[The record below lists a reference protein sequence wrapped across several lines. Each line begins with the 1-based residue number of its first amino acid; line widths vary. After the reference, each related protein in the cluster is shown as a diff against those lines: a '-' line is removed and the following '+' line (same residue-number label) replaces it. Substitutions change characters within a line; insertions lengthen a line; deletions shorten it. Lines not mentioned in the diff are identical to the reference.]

1 MFKALSHAFYGDQTR
16 WFIGKVVDIDG
27 DPLQL
32 GRVRVNILGIHDNIA
47 DEGDLP
53 WASVVLPTTEGG
65 VVSGFPPS
73 LDMGAQVFGI
83 FLDGVQS
90 QLPLVIGSI
99 PHQLSYNN
107 PESGTFGAPGADDR
121 DRQGGFSSQGPSEPV
136 GPANE
141 SQEKA
146 YNYFRSVGYSD
157 AVARGIV
164 GNMMVESSF
173 APENIGFAPGVRRDN
188 GSMGVCQWRL
198 ERLNGPQGLKA
209 WAARQNPPLNPE
221 NLSTQFQFTKFE
233 LDTFAYLGKQELF
246 NCTTPEQAAVTFCRK
261 FERPDSY
268 DGLDGNAAIRSAY
281 RDPPYS
287 TNGNFDW
294 KRFGEDERINYA
306 KNLVFNSRSVASS
319 GGAV

>member
-16 WFIGKVVDIDG
+16 WFIGKVVDNT
-27 DPLQL
+27 DPLRL
-32 GRVRVNILGIHDNIA
+32 GRVRVNILGIHDNVA
-47 DEGDLP
+47 DAGDLP
-53 WASVVLPTTEGG
+53 WASMVLPTTEGG
-65 VVSGFPPS
+65 VVTGFPPS
-73 LDMGAQVFGI
+73 LDIGAQVFGI
-83 FLDGVQS
+83 FLDGIQS

-99 PHQLSYNN
+99 PHQLSYND
-107 PESGTFGAPGADDR
+107 PESGTFGVDR
-121 DRQGGFSSQGPSEPV
+121 DRQGFPTNQPGGGGATEPI

-146 YNYFRSVGYSD
+146 YNYFRSVQYSD
-157 AVARGIV
+157 AAARGIV
-164 GNMMVESSF
+164 GNMMVESGF
-173 APENIGFAPGVRRDN
+173 APENIGFAPGVKRDN
-188 GSMGVCQWRL
+188 GSMGVCQWRR

-221 NLSTQFQFTKFE
+221 NLSTQLQFTKFE

-287 TNGNFDW
+287 TDGNFDW

-306 KNLVFNSRSVASS
+306 KNLVFNSRPLASP
-319 GGAV
+319 ARV

>member
-1 MFKALSHAFYGDQTR
+1 MFKALSQAFYGDQTR
-16 WFIGKVVDIDG
+16 WFIGRVVDNSA
-27 DPLQL
+27 DPLYL
-32 GRVRVNILGIHDNIA
+32 GRVRISIIGIHDSIT
-47 DEGDLP
+47 DPGDLP

-65 VVSGFPPS
+65 VSSGFPPS
-73 LDMGAQVFGI
+73 LDVGAQVFGI

-99 PHQLSYNN
+99 PHALGYIGE
-107 PESGTFGAPGADDR
+107 ESGATNVDR
-121 DRQGGFSSQGPSEPV
+121 DRQGSFSTQPGVSGATEPV
-136 GPANE
+136 GSPNE
-141 SQEKA
+141 SAEKA

-157 AVARGIV
+157 AVTRGII
-164 GNMMVESSF
+164 GNMIVESANF
-173 APENIGFAPGVRRDN
+173 APKNIGFDPNVRRDN

-198 ERLNGPQGLKA
+198 SRLNGPQGLKA

-261 FERPDSY
+261 FENPDDY
-268 DGLDGNAAIRSAY
+268 DNVYSAY
-281 RDPPYS
+281 RDPPYATS
-287 TNGNFDW
+287 GGYPK
-294 KRFGEDERINYA
+294 KRLGEDERINYA
-306 KNLVFNSRSVASS
+306 KNLVFNSRQITPGS

>member
-16 WFIGKVVDIDG
+16 WFIGKVVDNN
-27 DPLQL
+27 DPLYL
-32 GRVRVNILGIHDNIA
+32 GRVRINILGIHDNIA
-47 DEGDLP
+47 DAGDLP
-53 WASVVLPTTEGG
+53 WASMVLPTTEGG

-73 LDMGAQVFGI
+73 LDIGAQVFGI

-99 PHQLSYNN
+99 PHKLSYND
-107 PESGTFGAPGADDR
+107 PESGTFGVDR
-121 DRQGGFSSQGPSEPV
+121 DRQGFSSNQPGIYAGATEPI
-136 GPANE
+136 GSANE
-141 SQEKA
+141 SAEKA

-157 AVARGIV
+157 AVTRGII
-164 GNMMVESSF
+164 GNMIVESGNF
-173 APENIGFAPGVRRDN
+173 DPKNIGFDPGVRRDN

-198 ERLNGPQGLKA
+198 SRLDGPKGLKA
-209 WAARQNPPLNPE
+209 WAAQNNLNPE

-233 LDTFAYLGKQELF
+233 LDTFSNLGKQELF

-261 FERPDSY
+261 FENPANEA
-268 DGLDGNAAIRSAY
+268 GNPTSAY

-287 TNGNFDW
+287 TTGGFPV
-294 KRFGEDERINYA
+294 KRSHEDRRINAA
-306 KNLVFNSRSVASS
+306 KTIVFNSRSVSSS